1 LRLIKLLNLLLSP
14 TEFEISRRRGPY
26 IDLKQT
32 IKNAEAK
39 SETICE
45 YVEELWN
52 IKGNTDFIVDHL
64 KKIGVLTP
72 CEEVCEIGPGTGRY
86 LERLLKQLRP
96 IRYHIYEIDRRW
108 ADYLSRTYKVIAH
121 PADGHSLTGLKD
133 NSCGFVSAHGVF
145 TYIPLLN
152 SFEYFLEAIRIT
164 GKGGHI
170 VFDIFPDIDWNEE
183 VIDLWL
189 RHPYRYPAIL
199 PEKVV
204 IGFFSNR
211 GCKLTDRFDARY
223 GCGHS
228 TYLVFKKSA

>member
-1 LRLIKLLNLLLSP
+1 MG
-14 TEFEISRRRGPY
+14 FEIRRWHEPY
-26 IDLKQT
+26 IDDKQT
-32 IKNAEAK
+32 IKNAKAK
-39 SETICE
+39 GMTVCQ

-52 IKGNTDFIVDHL
+52 IKGNTDFIMDHL

-86 LERLLKQLRP
+86 LERYLKQLRP
-96 IRYHIYEIDRRW
+96 VRYHIYEIDKRW
-108 ADYLSRTYKVIAH
+108 ANYLYRTYKVIVH
-121 PADGHSLTGLKD
+121 PADGHSLAGLKD
-133 NSCGFVSAHGVF
+133 SSCGLVSAHGVF
-145 TYIPLLN
+145 VYIPFLN

-170 VFDIFPDIDWNEE
+170 VFDIFSDIEWNEE

-189 RHPYRYPAIL
+189 RNPQRYPVIL
-199 PEKVV
+199 PEEEV
-204 IGFFSNR
+204 IRFFSNR
-211 GCKLTDRFDARY
+211 GCELIDRFNALY